1 MLEKYRNSLIS
12 QYMKYHNWL
21 KKLVLFTFWGGLRAA
36 KLMGLH
42 AAKLWLGSPRKYQN
56 QPLGLDCEE
65 SCFIKPKNT
74 SVSLVRGYQTI
85 KKCRVTK
92 PLTSP
97 LKGYG
102 ENILYLEVLELE
114 KHDKERDDII
124 MEDLLL

>member
-1 MLEKYRNSLIS
+1 
-12 QYMKYHNWL
+12 
-21 KKLVLFTFWGGLRAA
+21 
-36 KLMGLH
+36 MGLH
-42 AAKLWLGSPRKYQN
+42 TEKSWLGSLWKFQN

-65 SCFIKPKNT
+65 SGFIKPKNT
-74 SVSLVRGYQTI
+74 SVSSVSGYQTI

-92 PLTSP
+92 PLTGP

-114 KHDKERDDII
+114 KHNKERHDII